1 MKLRGLSLF
10 VDILASIIGISSIGY
25 FLLNPQIE
33 WRWGVDT
40 DLIVGGVAGVL
51 GVLYLLGAIYQW
63 LFNRIKF
70 DRTLAR
76 GRYLVKVIA
85 MVVLMP
91 SMITAVLWFNE
102 EYDFIKFSERGITA
116 EESGDAEKS
125 VVVENSGAAEESV
138 VAENSGAA
146 EESVVAD
153 GKSMPDIFVSV
164 YYHYMDPGLQNKVT
178 EGRDRFFVALFAIL
192 GVLLLNG
199 LMVSTIVGWVDGRK
213 DMWNRGVIH
222 YGICHLG
229 RRRFSVIIGA
239 NEIAALV
246 IKRLFQNKGLWWG
259 KNKYVLLH
267 TSRDPEEVR
276 EELMSHLSEDQM
288 RRVVIYQGLRDSR
301 SEIEHLRLK
310 WANELYI
317 LGETS
322 KVDGSDSSHDAM
334 NMRSVNLVAEYLLKH
349 SWNGIF
355 VKYHKLK
362 CRVMFEYQT
371 TYQMLQFADIPKSV
385 QDTLDF
391 IPFNRYE
398 SWARKVMVEGVAYN
412 YITDDEAKDQFIEY
426 TPLDGEGIGVDD
438 DKRVHFVVVG
448 MTQMGTAMGI
458 QALLQSHY
466 INYAH
471 CEDKGDVDG
480 MSRRRTRITFI
491 DEKASQEMRFFMSRY
506 ENLFKLVRHRLLTK
520 DSMGKEWSDPI
531 MGEDG
536 TNRDYAHLFAE
547 GNIYNLLDVAIE
559 FVEGGLEDEHVRN
572 YLTSI
577 SADNSK
583 FTIAMCQDDMTK
595 AAAAALY
602 MPVKVYDRVQE
613 VWVYQRESA
622 DIILNFKSAK
632 GSDGRYSKLRPF
644 GMLYGGYIDDEAYTK
659 KAILVNSAYSVVAN
673 SQQQNQPKEDFSEY
687 KKLWDGLSMRDKF
700 SNYYFVDSIPQKL
713 RAVRAQLN
721 VHSIEKSFGQYAGA
735 LARLE
740 HNRWMVQQLILG
752 FSACD
757 ADAVADI
764 KGALIVK
771 KLALGELERIKADL
785 DEESYK
791 TRKKIIDNT
800 FKDVVNG
807 YRNSIRHQHQCICAY
822 DNIDNVDMGA
832 KAYDKILN
840 DAIPEILRRVDGIA
854 KE

>member
-10 VDILASIIGISSIGY
+10 VDILASIIGILSIGY

-33 WRWGVDT
+33 WRWGVDP

-116 EESGDAEKS
+116 EESG
-125 VVVENSGAAEESV
+125 AAEESV
-138 VAENSGAA
+138 VAE
-146 EESVVAD
+146 

-334 NMRSVNLVAEYLLKH
+334 NMRSVNLVADYLLKH
-349 SWNGIF
+349 RWNGIF
-355 VKYHKLK
+355 GKYHKLK

-385 QDTLDF
+385 KDTLDF

-412 YITDDEAKDQFIEY
+412 YITDDEAKDQSIEY

-438 DKRVHFVVVG
+438 EQRVHFIVVG

-520 DSMGKEWSDPI
+520 DAMGKEWSDPI

-577 SADNSK
+577 SAENSK
-583 FTIAMCQDDMTK
+583 LTIAMCQDDMTK
-595 AAAAALY
+595 AAASALY

-659 KAILVNSAYSVVAN
+659 KAILVNSAYLGELLADKPIN
-673 SQQQNQPKEDFSEY
+673 FDNY
-687 KKLWDGLSMRDKF
+687 KDKWGDLSMRDKF

-721 VHSIEKSFGQYAGA
+721 VHSIKKSFGQYAGA

-757 ADAVADI
+757 ADAVANI
-764 KGALIVK
+764 KGALIEK

-785 DEESYK
+785 DEKSYE
-791 TRKKIIDNT
+791 TRKKSIDNK
-800 FKDVVNG
+800 FKYVVNG

-832 KAYDKILN
+832 KAYDTMLN
-840 DAIPEILRRVDGIA
+840 NAIAAILRRVDGIA
-854 KE
+854 EE

>member
-1 MKLRGLSLF
+1 
-10 VDILASIIGISSIGY
+10 
-25 FLLNPQIE
+25 
-33 WRWGVDT
+33 
-40 DLIVGGVAGVL
+40 
-51 GVLYLLGAIYQW
+51 
-63 LFNRIKF
+63 
-70 DRTLAR
+70 
-76 GRYLVKVIA
+76 
-85 MVVLMP
+85 
-91 SMITAVLWFNE
+91 
-102 EYDFIKFSERGITA
+102 
-116 EESGDAEKS
+116 
-125 VVVENSGAAEESV
+125 
-138 VAENSGAA
+138 
-146 EESVVAD
+146 
-153 GKSMPDIFVSV
+153 
-164 YYHYMDPGLQNKVT
+164 
-178 EGRDRFFVALFAIL
+178 
-192 GVLLLNG
+192 
-199 LMVSTIVGWVDGRK
+199 
-213 DMWNRGVIH
+213 
-222 YGICHLG
+222 
-229 RRRFSVIIGA
+229 
-239 NEIAALV
+239 
-246 IKRLFQNKGLWWG
+246 
-259 KNKYVLLH
+259 
-267 TSRDPEEVR
+267 
-276 EELMSHLSEDQM
+276 
-288 RRVVIYQGLRDSR
+288 
-301 SEIEHLRLK
+301 
-310 WANELYI
+310 
-317 LGETS
+317 
-322 KVDGSDSSHDAM
+322 
-334 NMRSVNLVAEYLLKH
+334 
-349 SWNGIF
+349 
-355 VKYHKLK
+355 
-362 CRVMFEYQT
+362 
-371 TYQMLQFADIPKSV
+371 
-385 QDTLDF
+385 
-391 IPFNRYE
+391 
-398 SWARKVMVEGVAYN
+398 MVEGVAYN
-412 YITDDEAKDQFIEY
+412 YITDDEAKDQSIEY

-438 DKRVHFVVVG
+438 EQRVHFVVVG

-506 ENLFKLVRHRLLTK
+506 ENLFKLVCHRLLTK
-520 DSMGKEWSDPI
+520 DDMQKKWCDPI
-531 MGEDG
+531 MGKDG
-536 TNRDYAHLFAE
+536 TSRDYAHLFAE

-559 FVEGGLEDEHVRN
+559 FVEGGLEDEHVRK

-583 FTIAMCQDDMTK
+583 LTIAMCQDDMTK

-659 KAILVNSAYSVVAN
+659 KAILVHSAYSVVAN
-673 SQQQNQPKEDFSEY
+673 SKKQNQPKEDFSEY
-687 KKLWDGLSMRDKF
+687 KKQWDGLSMRDKF

-764 KGALIVK
+764 KGALIEK

-791 TRKKIIDNT
+791 TRKKSIDNK
-800 FKDVVNG
+800 FKVVVNG

-832 KAYDKILN
+832 KAYDTMLN
-840 DAIPEILRRVDGIA
+840 NAIAAILRRVDGIA
-854 KE
+854 ER